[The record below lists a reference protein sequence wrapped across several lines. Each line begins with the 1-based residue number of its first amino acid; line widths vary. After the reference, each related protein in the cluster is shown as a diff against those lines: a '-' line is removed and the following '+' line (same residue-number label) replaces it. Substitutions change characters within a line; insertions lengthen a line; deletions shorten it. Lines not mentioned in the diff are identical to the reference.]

1 MKCTVT
7 LAGWLPTT
15 KFLNEILL
23 VERAPRDQVPPVGLL
38 WPNYISLS
46 PERLKFVCLIQFYWN
61 FAVWFPLVERAAT
74 WPSPPGGTLHQK
86 FGSACR
92 FIWKKKKCLNSRNEE
107 IDSNYENRKKFPPTF
122 SPRRHIFCWW
132 CAEREFSSAAVT
144 IFGRPGQFSPASPC
158 FIILLSPHCSFAD
171 AVIISLERVTA
182 FPSAKVFSFQEIAI
196 TRPLTSLTCFKT
208 VQISNVLTPIDSSW
222 RALFNFF
229 WVRSDPVDR

>member
-15 KFLNEILL
+15 KFLNSLIFIKFHEILL

-86 FGSACR
+86 FGSVPLHLK
-92 FIWKKKKCLNSRNEE
+92 KKKKCLNSRNEE

-122 SPRRHIFCWW
+122 SPRRHIFLLVMRWT
-132 CAEREFSSAAVT
+132 RVFIGRSHDLRSAGP
-144 IFGRPGQFSPASPC
+144 IFPG
-158 FIILLSPHCSFAD
+158 
-171 AVIISLERVTA
+171 V
-182 FPSAKVFSFQEIAI
+182 
-196 TRPLTSLTCFKT
+196 
-208 VQISNVLTPIDSSW
+208 
-222 RALFNFF
+222 ALFHYFTLSALL
-229 WVRSDPVDR
+229 VCRRCYYIIGESDGFPLGKSF